1 MFGGNEG
8 QKNRGRRV
16 SVLYYMLSGTC
27 YLKVRVVVE
36 VVQGH
41 PTTVFCKIWICS
53 EKQILPFFFYF
64 LRTAKNFL
72 MTIPFMYNFRSLSKK
87 FPTISVV

>member
-1 MFGGNEG
+1 MFGGNG
-8 QKNRGRRV
+8 GKKKQRRV

-41 PTTVFCKIWICS
+41 PTTVFCKISICS
-53 EKQILPFFFYF
+53 EKQILPRIFYF

-72 MTIPFMYNFRSLSKK
+72 MIFPFMYNFRSLSNK

>member
-1 MFGGNEG
+1 M
-8 QKNRGRRV
+8 
-16 SVLYYMLSGTC
+16 LYYMLSGTC
-27 YLKVRVVVE
+27 YLKVRVVAE

-41 PTTVFCKIWICS
+41 PTTVFCKISVCS
-53 EKQILPFFFYF
+53 EKQILPRIFYF

-72 MTIPFMYNFRSLSKK
+72 MTIPFMYNFRSLSNK